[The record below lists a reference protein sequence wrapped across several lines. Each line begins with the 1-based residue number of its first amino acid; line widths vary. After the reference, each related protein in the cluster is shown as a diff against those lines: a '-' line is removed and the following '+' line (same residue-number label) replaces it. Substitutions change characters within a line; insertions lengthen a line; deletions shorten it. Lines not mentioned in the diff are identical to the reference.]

1 MRQRRGIYIAKDSK
15 SVGIGDNR
23 YESDRPHLQASLI
36 KTPAHLDITEMT
48 GGTGWTTGASPG
60 TTSETLLTIP
70 HNLPY
75 TPDVLVYFYS
85 ISYNGSTSDSRA
97 GKYGLD
103 RFIYSGGSGA
113 VYDALFVEVDGT
125 NLYIKHFLEDFFGGV
140 GYTSGAN
147 LYRMRI
153 KYYILSNQS
162 GVNSYNTKGY

>member
-1 MRQRRGIYIAKDSK
+1 MRQRRGIYIAKDGK

-36 KTPAHLDITEMT
+36 KSPPHLDLVEIN
-48 GGTGWTTGASPG
+48 GGTGWTTGASPN
-60 TTSETLLTIP
+60 TWTETLLTVP

-85 ISYNGSTSDSRA
+85 ISYNGSTADSRA
-97 GKYGLD
+97 ARYGLD
-103 RFIYSGGSGA
+103 RFLYSGSSGV
-113 VYDALFVEVDGT
+113 VYDALLVEVDGT
-125 NLYIKHFLEDFFGGV
+125 NLYIKHFLEDFWGGV

-153 KYYILSNQS
+153 KYYILSNPS
-162 GVNSYNTKGY
+162 GVTSYTTKGY